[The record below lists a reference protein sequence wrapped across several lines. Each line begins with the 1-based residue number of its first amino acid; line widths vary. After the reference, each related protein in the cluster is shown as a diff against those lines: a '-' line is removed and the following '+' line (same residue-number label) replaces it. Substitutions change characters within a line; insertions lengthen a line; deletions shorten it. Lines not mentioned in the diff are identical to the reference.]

1 MDPVSRLR
9 EPRYLLLLAALLVAA
24 PGCASMQQRVAE
36 SENRAATLEAQ
47 VADLQATQQTII
59 ARVNQI
65 RQDLENALDP
75 VRAQQASGGADLRAL
90 ETEVANLRQQ
100 VDLLARQ
107 LEAVS
112 AAAVG
117 AAVTEPPRSG
127 MAMPPPRGQPTAD
140 TPAPAAAESESLF
153 NAAYGDYTAGQF
165 VLAISGFEE
174 FLVRYTGDARGADAL
189 YWIGESLAAQQ
200 RHADAR
206 RRFLEIPQRFPAS
219 PKVPDAV
226 LRAALEAVELGQR
239 DDAIRELRQLI
250 AAHGRSDAALI
261 GCMQLDRMGQTLPAG
276 CRLPS

>member
-1 MDPVSRLR
+1 MDPVRRLR

-24 PGCASMQQRVAE
+24 PGCASMQQRVTE
-36 SENRAATLEAQ
+36 SENRSATLEAQ

-75 VRAQQASGGADLRAL
+75 VRAQQASGGADLRTL

-100 VDLLARQ
+100 VDLLAQQ

-127 MAMPPPRGQPTAD
+127 MAMPPARGQPTAD
-140 TPAPAAAESESLF
+140 APAPAAAENESLF
-153 NAAYGDYTAGQF
+153 NAAYSDYTAGQF
-165 VLAISGFEE
+165 VLAISGFGE
-174 FLVRYTGDARGADAL
+174 FLVRYPGDPRGADAL
-189 YWIGESLAAQQ
+189 YWIGESLAAQE

-261 GCMQLDRMGQTLPAG
+261 GCMQLDRMGQPLPAG

>member
-1 MDPVSRLR
+1 VAGP
-9 EPRYLLLLAALLVAA
+9 LLLAALLIAA
-24 PGCASMQQRVAE
+24 PGCASMQQRVTEA
-36 SENRAATLEAQ
+36 ENRSATLEAQ

-75 VRAQQASGGADLRAL
+75 VRAQQASGGSDLRAL
-90 ETEVANLRQQ
+90 ETEVASLRQQ

-107 LEAVS
+107 LEAVN
-112 AAAVG
+112 AAAAG

-127 MAMPPPRGQPTAD
+127 MAMPPARGQPTAD
-140 TPAPAAAESESLF
+140 PSAPAASESESLF
-153 NAAYGDYTAGQF
+153 NAAYADYTAGQF

-174 FLVRYTGDARGADAL
+174 LLVRHPGDPRGADAL
-189 YWIGESLAAQQ
+189 YWIGESLAAQDQ
-200 RHADAR
+200 HADAR

-219 PKVPDAV
+219 PKVPDAA

-261 GCMQLDRMGQTLPAG
+261 GCMQLDRMGQTLPSG